1 MFNVALKL
9 RLVDLNFNFACDWLV
24 ELSITITIE
33 EIVNFMIISGYHC
46 LGGKMG
52 TGAIDQTREKIK
64 TRRGWR
70 ETLEISLC
78 IVCVGRCVNENH
90 VTVVQKNILLK
101 DS

>member
-1 MFNVALKL
+1 
-9 RLVDLNFNFACDWLV
+9 
-24 ELSITITIE
+24 
-33 EIVNFMIISGYHC
+33 
-46 LGGKMG
+46 MG

-78 IVCVGRCVNENH
+78 IVSVGRCVNENH

>member
-1 MFNVALKL
+1 
-9 RLVDLNFNFACDWLV
+9 
-24 ELSITITIE
+24 
-33 EIVNFMIISGYHC
+33 
-46 LGGKMG
+46 MG
-52 TGAIDQTREKIK
+52 TGAIDQTREKK

-90 VTVVQKNILLK
+90 VTVVQTNILLK